1 MTWLG
6 HKRID
11 ETMRYVHVADSHRRD
26 LPPEVLAAA
35 EGELDPD
42 RRILK
47 LLGGRANLRQPDG
60 NTNKAH
66 ENLVGFQHLA
76 AGWTGLEPAASG
88 VTGRRYNQLN
98 YHPMIQFSGA
108 TVGGAGFE
116 PATPGL

>member
-35 EGELDPD
+35 EGEFDPD

-47 LLGGRANLRQPDG
+47 LLAGRANLRQPDG

-66 ENLVGFQHLA
+66 ENLVGFSRYLV
-76 AGWTGLEPAASG
+76 AG
-88 VTGRRYNQLN
+88 
-98 YHPMIQFSGA
+98 
-108 TVGGAGFE
+108 
-116 PATPGL
+116 